1 MKIAV
6 DVMGGDHAPGA
17 AVQGAVDAVRADD
30 AVQVVL
36 VGDATQIKPLLA
48 PGSHL
53 QRIDIIDAREVI
65 TMEDAPV
72 AAVKHKRN
80 SSMVRMIQLVEQQV
94 AVAGISAGNTGAL
107 MTAGLLTLGRM
118 EGIERPALTAILPV
132 LEGWG
137 MLMLDVGANLSPKAS
152 QLVQYGVMGSLY
164 CEEVY
169 GITAPRVALL
179 NVGEEA
185 GKGPPLFREAYEGLQ
200 GTSLNFVGNVESREL
215 LQGKVDVVVCDGFSG
230 NIALK
235 LSEGLARDI
244 MRQFRQVL
252 MRNRTT
258 QLAAWFL
265 KPGLL
270 ELRAK
275 LDYQEYGG
283 APLLGLDQ
291 PIYKCHG
298 ASEARAFQ
306 IAVKMAHQFS
316 VLGTQARIR
325 ERVIGEESN
334 G

>member
-1 MKIAV
+1 MRIAV
-6 DVMGGDHAPGA
+6 DVMGGDHAPAA
-17 AVQGAVDAVRADD
+17 AVRGAVDAVRAEDG
-30 AVQVVL
+30 VEVVL
-36 VGDATQIKPLLA
+36 VGDSTQIKPLLA
-48 PGSHL
+48 PGPHL
-53 QRIDIIDAREVI
+53 PRIDIVDAREVI
-65 TMEDAPV
+65 TMDDAPV

-80 SSMVRMIQLVEQQV
+80 SSMVRMIQLVEQKE
-94 AVAGISAGNTGAL
+94 AAAGISAGNTGAL

-118 EGIERPALTAILPV
+118 KGIERPALTAILPV
-132 LEGWG
+132 LDGWG

-164 CEEVY
+164 CQEVY
-169 GITAPRVALL
+169 KIANPRVALL

-185 GKGPPLFREAYEGLQ
+185 GKGPPLLREAHEGLQ
-200 GTSLNFVGNVESREL
+200 AAPLNFVGNVESREL
-215 LQGKVDVVVCDGFSG
+215 LQGKADVVVCDGFSG

-252 MRNRTT
+252 MRNRRTK
-258 QLAAWFL
+258 LAAWFL
-265 KPGLL
+265 KAGLL
-270 ELRAK
+270 DLRTK

-316 VLGTQARIR
+316 ILGTQSRIR
-325 ERVIGEESN
+325 ERVLGEEN
-334 G
+334 KW

>member
-6 DVMGGDHAPGA
+6 DVMGGDHAPDAAIKGA
-17 AVQGAVDAVRADD
+17 MDAVRADS
-30 AVQVVL
+30 AVEVIL
-36 VGDATQIKPLLA
+36 VGDSKKIKPQVSS
-48 PGSHL
+48 GSHL
-53 QRIDIIDAREVI
+53 QRLDIVDAPEII

-72 AAVKHKRN
+72 AAVKHKRH
-80 SSMVRMIQLVEQQV
+80 SSMVRMIQLVHEQV
-94 AVAGISAGNTGAL
+94 AEAGISAGNTGAL

-137 MLMLDVGANLSPKAS
+137 MLLLDVGANLSPKAS
-152 QLVQYGVMGSLY
+152 QLVQYGIMGSVY
-164 CEEVY
+164 CQEVY
-169 GITAPRVALL
+169 GIAAPRVGLL

-185 GKGPPLFREAYEGLQ
+185 GKGPPLLRQAYEGLQ
-200 GTSLNFVGNVESREL
+200 SAPLNFIGNVESREL
-215 LQGKVDVVVCDGFSG
+215 LQGAADVVVSDGFSG

-244 MRQFRQVL
+244 MRQFRDVL

-258 QLAAWFL
+258 KLAAWFL
-265 KPGLL
+265 KSGLM
-270 ELRAK
+270 ELRTK

-306 IAVKMAHQFS
+306 IAIQMAHQFS
-316 VLGTQARIR
+316 VLGTQSRIR
-325 ERVIGEESN
+325 DRVIREENN

>member
-6 DVMGGDHAPGA
+6 DVMGGDHAPSA
-17 AVQGAVDAVRADD
+17 AVQGAVDAVRADG
-30 AVQVVL
+30 ALEVML
-36 VGDATQIKPLLA
+36 VGDTAKIEPLLS

-53 QRIDIIDAREVI
+53 QRIDIIDAKEVI

-72 AAVKHKRN
+72 TAFKHKRN
-80 SSMVRMIQLVEQQV
+80 SSMVRMIQLVERHE
-94 AVAGISAGNTGAL
+94 ARAGISAGNTGAL

-118 EGIERPALTAILPV
+118 AGIERPALTAILPV

-137 MLMLDVGANLSPKAS
+137 MLMLDVGANLSPKPV
-152 QLVQYGVMGSLY
+152 QLVQYGLMGSVY
-164 CEEVY
+164 CEEAY
-169 GITAPRVALL
+169 GVTNPRVALL

-185 GKGPPLFREAYEGLQ
+185 GKGPRLLREAYEGLK
-200 GTSLNFVGNVESREL
+200 SAPLNFIGNVEAREL
-215 LQGKVDVVVCDGFSG
+215 LQGKADVVVCDGFSG

-252 MRNRTT
+252 MHSTT
-258 QLAAWFL
+258 TKLAAWFL
-265 KPGLL
+265 KSGLL
-270 ELRAK
+270 ALRTK

-298 ASEARAFQ
+298 ASEPRAFQ
-306 IAVKMAHQFS
+306 IAIKMAHQFS
-316 VLGTQARIR
+316 VSETQARIR
-325 ERVIGEESN
+325 ERVSGEEQN